1 MQPDQR
7 SPLDRQHAQRD
18 VSKVGD
24 GAGTGALPGQ
34 KKKGFF
40 FHCYILEGGLAEAIN
55 TKTPLCHLYA
65 QPRMEVNCTPT
76 TAKVNRV
83 ISYLQQ

>member
-7 SPLDRQHAQRD
+7 SPLDRQHAQPD

-34 KKKGFF
+34 KKRVSFSTVIFLK
-40 FHCYILEGGLAEAIN
+40 EAWL
-55 TKTPLCHLYA
+55 KP
-65 QPRMEVNCTPT
+65 
-76 TAKVNRV
+76 
-83 ISYLQQ
+83 